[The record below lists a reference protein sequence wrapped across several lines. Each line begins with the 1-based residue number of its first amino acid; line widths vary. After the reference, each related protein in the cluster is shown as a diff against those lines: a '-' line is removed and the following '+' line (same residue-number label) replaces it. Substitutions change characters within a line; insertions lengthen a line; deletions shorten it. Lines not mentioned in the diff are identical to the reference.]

1 MHFLD
6 RIAELPPQKR
16 ALLSLKLNPMSFAQ
30 QRLWFLD
37 QLDPGT
43 SAYNLF
49 TGYRLSGPLDISALE
64 RSLSEIVRRHEVLRT
79 NFAMIEGRLVQILNP
94 PRPIELPIEDL
105 SDVPDSEREA
115 RLRQLANEEAQR
127 PFDLARGNPIR
138 ATLVKLAPDEHVSLL
153 TVHHIVFDGWSMGI
167 FLQEMAVLY
176 DAFSLGAASPL
187 NEAKG

>member
-6 RIAELPPQKR
+6 RIADLPPQKR

-49 TGYRLSGPLDISALE
+49 TGYRLSGPLDLTALE
-64 RSLSEIVRRHEVLRT
+64 RSLSEILRRHEVLRT

-94 PRPIELPIEDL
+94 ARPLELPLVDL
-105 SDVPDSEREA
+105 SEVPKHEREA
-115 RLRQLANEEAQR
+115 RLSGLANEEAQR
-127 PFDLARGNPIR
+127 SFDLARGPVLR
-138 ATLVKLAPDEHVSLL
+138 ATLIKLAPEEHVS
-153 TVHHIVFDGWSMGI
+153 
-167 FLQEMAVLY
+167 
-176 DAFSLGAASPL
+176 
-187 NEAKG
+187 